1 MGEYFTYN
9 NFTVLFLNISKI
21 ILKDIDKI
29 DINILRR
36 ISKYSDMYR
45 NFYDK
50 KDVMELMF
58 APLFDRDI
66 DRNYNGLKD
75 TEFYKYIIKITKN
88 IADYRKKN
96 IELYYIK
103 TVIKYILLITK
114 EERQNG
120 I

>member
-29 DINILRR
+29 
-36 ISKYSDMYR
+36 DMYR